1 MMKIMFHLNCLE
13 QGGAERVVSTLA
25 NCLCRENYEV
35 IVATQWQGEVEFA
48 LDERVRRIH
57 VGLKKADEGKNRFLK
72 IGLRF
77 KYLRDFIME
86 ERPDVVLSFTRR
98 PNYRALVSAWGTGV
112 PVVPAVRQD
121 PKSYY
126 NSIVDKVLIPLL
138 YPRAA
143 GCVFQTEEQKEYF
156 PKGLQ
161 RRSAV
166 IMNPINDKYLNVPKP
181 DNREKVVVQSGR
193 IVDFKNQEMLLKA
206 FLKVHEKHPD
216 YQLKLY
222 GDDSFDGTKEKLE
235 AIIKEARA
243 EEYILL
249 MGPSDSLEKELPK
262 ASVYAFSSDY
272 EGMPNA
278 LLEAMALGMPVVATD
293 CPCGAPRMVIEN
305 EKNGLLIPVKD
316 VNAMETGINRLI
328 EDRVFAEQL
337 GECARGI
344 GVKLSTHAIATQW
357 KEYINKVVTDKR

>member
-1 MMKIMFHLNCLE
+1 MIKIMFHLNCLE

-25 NCLCRENYEV
+25 NYLCQEDYEI
-35 IVATQWQGEVEFA
+35 IVATQWQGKVEFT
-48 LDERVRRIH
+48 LDERVKRIH
-57 VGLKKADEGKNRFLK
+57 VGLREADEGKNRFLK

-77 KYLRDFIME
+77 KYLRDVIRE
-86 ERPDVVLSFTRR
+86 EKPDIILSFTRR
-98 PNYRALVSAWGTGV
+98 PNYRALVSACGTGV

-126 NSIVDKVLIPLL
+126 NSIVDKLLIPLL

-156 PKGLQ
+156 PKRLQ
-161 RRSAV
+161 RRSVV
-166 IMNPINDKYLNVPKP
+166 IMNPVNDKYLNVPKP
-181 DNREKVVVQSGR
+181 ENREKVVVQSGR
-193 IVDFKNQEMLLKA
+193 IVDFKNQEMLLRA
-206 FLKVHEKHPD
+206 FIKVHEKHPD

-222 GDDSFDGTKEKLE
+222 GDDSLDGTKGKLE
-235 AIIKEARA
+235 AIIREAHA

-249 MGPSDSLEKELPK
+249 MGPSDCLEKELPK

-278 LLEAMALGMPVVATD
+278 LLEAMALGMPVIATD

-305 EKNGLLIPVKD
+305 ERNGLLIPIKD
-316 VNAMETGINRLI
+316 VKAMEAGINHLI
-328 EDRVFAEQL
+328 EDRVLAEQL
-337 GECARGI
+337 GERAREI
-344 GVKLSTHAIATQW
+344 GVKLSSHAIASQW
-357 KEYINKVVTDKR
+357 KEYVNKVIADKR